1 MDELTFLREVIN
13 LNHSI
18 EQTKN
23 NQCQRSYFA
32 FAFDDFQMMVTGRQK
47 LLTILFMVF
56 LGTILIY
63 KARGFGSEKVNNFQT
78 TFGIGR

>member
-1 MDELTFLREVIN
+1 M
-13 LNHSI
+13 S
-18 EQTKN
+18 K
-23 NQCQRSYFA
+23 SYFA

-63 KARGFGSEKVNNFQT
+63 KARGFGPEKVNNFQT
-78 TFGIGR
+78 TFGIGILFIFYQTVSHNIFR